1 MREDARRG
9 AQRQA
14 PARAPADV
22 RRTGAGG
29 GARVS
34 AQADSARLSRLIE
47 PVLRAMDIDLEAIKV
62 SSAGRRKLL
71 RVVVDADGGVSLD
84 EIAELSREVS
94 ARLDAAD
101 AMGDAPY
108 TLEISSPGVDRPLT
122 QPRHWRRATGRLVLV
137 PVNGKDQNYERNS
150 RGDPA
155 PLQARIISAD
165 EDSVTLDIDG
175 ERRAV
180 RYGELGPGRVQVEFG
195 HLPEV
200 GDVEQ
205 VADNRD
211 TGDFDESWDGPGE
224 EGPDGH

>member
-14 PARAPADV
+14 PTSA
-22 RRTGAGG
+22 RTGAGG
-29 GARVS
+29 GTRAVAS
-34 AQADSARLSRLIE
+34 ADSARLGRLIE

-71 RVVVDADGGVSLD
+71 RIVVDADGGVSLD

-137 PVNGKDQNYERNS
+137 PLNGKDSDFERNS
-150 RGDPA
+150 RSGPA
-155 PLQARIISAD
+155 PLQGRIISAD
-165 EDSVTLDIDG
+165 EDRVTLDIDG

>member
-1 MREDARRG
+1 MGEDARRG

-14 PARAPADV
+14 PAPTRAAGV
-22 RRTGAGG
+22 RSTGSGTRA
-29 GARVS
+29 S
-34 AQADSARLSRLIE
+34 ADSERLSRLIE
-47 PVLRAMDIDLEAIKV
+47 PVLRAMDIDLEAVKV
-62 SSAGRRKLL
+62 SSAGRRRLL
-71 RVVVDADGGVSLD
+71 RIVVDADGGVSLD
-84 EIAELSREVS
+84 EIAEVSREVS

-108 TLEISSPGVDRPLT
+108 TLEVSSPGIDRPLT

-137 PVNGKDQNYERNS
+137 PLNGKDQDFERNS
-150 RGDPA
+150 RTGPA
-155 PLQARIISAD
+155 PLQGRIISAD
-165 EDSVTLDIDG
+165 EDRVTLDIDG

-195 HLPEV
+195 HLPDV
-200 GDVEQ
+200 GDVEH